1 MLMNAGKSATK
12 EVNPSMK
19 KLLILIA
26 TCCLLAVPA
35 TSVGSTPA
43 SAASASCKTQ
53 LKAVGATAFSG
64 LNGLY
69 TSFGACVSRA
79 QHLTPS
85 QRQNLLAAE
94 KWCRT
99 TQLADA
105 TKFEQTYGTNSKT
118 GKHATAPTSGTASNA
133 FGKCVSTRNHQS

>member
-1 MLMNAGKSATK
+1 
-12 EVNPSMK
+12 MK

-26 TCCLLAVPA
+26 TCSLLAVPA
-35 TSVGSTPA
+35 TAVGSTPA
-43 SAASASCKTQ
+43 SAASASCKAQ
-53 LKAVGATAFSG
+53 LKAVGATAFDGPS
-64 LNGLY
+64 GLY
-69 TSFGACVSRA
+69 TSFGACVSKA

-99 TQLADA
+99 A
-105 TKFEQTYGTNSKT
+105 QTTNPSAFNSQYGTNGKS

-133 FGKCVSTRNHQS
+133 FGKCVSTRNHQP